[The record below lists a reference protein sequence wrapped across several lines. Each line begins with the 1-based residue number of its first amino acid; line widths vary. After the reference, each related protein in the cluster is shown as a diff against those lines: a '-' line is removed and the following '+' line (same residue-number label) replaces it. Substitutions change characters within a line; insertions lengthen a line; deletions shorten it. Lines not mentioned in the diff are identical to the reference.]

1 MQRIRYIN
9 SRRAI
14 NAVARPLKTK
24 GVVIQPGSDAE
35 HALKSGVKVANQG
48 IRALNR
54 LFAEGEKVAEEG
66 RDAIHRATAPK
77 RKTKAR

>member
-1 MQRIRYIN
+1 MQRIRSIN

-14 NAVARPLKTK
+14 NAVTRPLKTK

-35 HALKSGVKVANQG
+35 NAIKSGVKVANLG

-66 RDAIHRATAPK
+66 RDAIHRATAAK